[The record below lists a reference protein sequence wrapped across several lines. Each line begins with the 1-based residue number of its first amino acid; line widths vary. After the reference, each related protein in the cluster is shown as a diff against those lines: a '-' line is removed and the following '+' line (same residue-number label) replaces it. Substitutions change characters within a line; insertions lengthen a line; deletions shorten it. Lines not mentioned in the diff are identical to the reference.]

1 MNANTSSPASEP
13 PRASRIVAIG
23 GSAGALQALGR
34 FFRAASVI
42 RPDIAFVVVVHLAPD
57 AESHLAELLAR
68 ATPLVVSVIEDGAP
82 IMGGHVYVISP
93 KFSVSVFH
101 GLFRLSPA
109 VGRPE
114 IPMPVDHLFKS
125 LATDQHERAI
135 GIVLTGANADG
146 AAGLR
151 LIKAEGGM
159 VMAQDPETAEHGAMP
174 AYAID
179 TGLVDYVLPVEDMPA
194 ALIEYIG
201 RSEAVILS
209 SFAPD
214 GDSPDLE
221 PVLRTLADAGFE
233 FRGYKRGTL
242 ARRVARRM
250 SVNRVASLQLYC
262 DLLRRRPEEVEALGL
277 DMMIGVTEF
286 FRDPQA
292 WQALSERVLAR
303 LLDEPAGDQPLRVW
317 IPACATGEEA
327 YSMAMLL
334 AEEIEKRGELR
345 KFMILASDVNRV
357 ALVRARLGIYAPGVA
372 LPLGEARLERFFHAR
387 NDGYQVRQEI
397 RETILFTPQ
406 NLIADPPFSR
416 VDLISCRNLLI
427 YLEPDAQQRVF
438 ELFHFSLNPNR
449 FLFLGRSESTDPD
462 STQFHEVSKAWR
474 IYQRSPVASPG
485 VSGYRFSTRT
495 VRREEFPPASRVGVR
510 NKGYAELVNATLL
523 AEHHAASILVNAS
536 HQVLYVSGAADE
548 YLSQPAGEPTGNLL
562 DMTREGLRLKLRIA
576 LRRALDNR
584 SGTPVSEI
592 VSNAEMPAIK
602 ITVTRPFDTANSGK
616 ALLVLFARL
625 PVVDR
630 PASPVTSGVDSDLWH
645 LERELRTTQAALGGT
660 IEELEESNSEL
671 RVSNEEVLSMNEE
684 LHSANEELETSKEE
698 LQAVNEQLSQ
708 VNAQLEQKLHELE
721 ALNADVT
728 SVLASTEIPTVLL
741 DEHGIIRR
749 FTPSAGRLFGLAPA
763 DTGRAIAEVLGAPL
777 GDALM
782 SDTEHVLA
790 GLTRSAEKEVQ
801 TATGLWYLRR
811 ITPYAA
817 ADGRLPAGA
826 VLTWMDITPVRRANE
841 RSRHLAAVVQDSN
854 DAVTVFD
861 LKGHFLAWNRAAT
874 RMYGY
879 SEEEALDMSVSDL
892 QPKGA
897 RHDHLDFIHQALHHE
912 ALHSY
917 ETQRVAKDGHVVDIW
932 LTMSILLDDSG
943 NAVAVASTERDMIDR
958 SASNAQLRERAEQL
972 ALADRR
978 KNEFLAML
986 AHELR
991 NPLAALYSAGNLL
1004 ASAAASEAQK
1014 TWAVGVIQ
1022 RQGAAMMHLVNDML
1036 DITRITS
1043 GSIELN
1049 RRTVALKTIV
1059 QSGIEVCQPIVEE
1072 RHHRLS
1078 VSLPD
1083 VPLFLYAD
1091 PTRLSQ
1097 VIENIVINAA
1107 KFTAPG
1113 GSIEL
1118 RATATAHRLS
1128 LSIKD
1133 NGRGIPPDMIGSLF
1147 DMFVQGP
1154 ASDAPRHRGLGVG
1167 LSIVRRLVELHG
1179 GSVRALSDGRTGS
1192 EFIVDLPL
1200 DTTSPTIG
1208 RDAMPVPAT
1217 ALPKRILIVDD
1228 NADAGEA
1235 LATLLT
1241 IAGHEVKT
1249 CLDGAS
1255 GIAMTASFDPEVI
1268 LLDIGLP
1275 DMDGYEVAQRL
1286 RAADTGRHVTLI
1298 ALTGYGLPV
1307 DRSRSAAEGFDHHLT
1322 KPVDP
1327 EDVVRLL
1334 AAPT

>member
-1 MNANTSSPASEP
+1 MNATPPSPASAP
-13 PRASRIVAIG
+13 LRASRIVAIG
-23 GSAGALQALGR
+23 ASAGALQALGR
-34 FFRAASVI
+34 FFRAATAI
-42 RPDIAFVVVVHLAPD
+42 PPDIAFVVVVHLAPD
-57 AESHLAELLAR
+57 ADSHLAELLAR
-68 ATPLVVSVIEDGAP
+68 ATPLVVSVIDDGAP
-82 IMGGHVYVISP
+82 IMGGHVYVIPP

-101 GLFRLSPA
+101 GLFRLSPT

-114 IPMPVDHLFKS
+114 IPMPVDRLFKS

-146 AAGLR
+146 SAGLR

-159 VMAQDPETAEHGAMP
+159 VMAQDPETAEHDAMP
-174 AYAID
+174 VHAIE
-179 TGLVDYVLPVEDMPA
+179 TGLVDYVLPVEEMPA

-201 RSEAVILS
+201 RSEAVSLS
-209 SFAPD
+209 TSAAED
-214 GDSPDLE
+214 DSPDLE
-221 PVLRTLADAGFE
+221 PVLRALAGAGFE

-242 ARRVARRM
+242 ERRVARRM

-262 DLLRRRPEEVEALGL
+262 ELLRTRPEEVEALSL

-292 WQALSERVLAR
+292 WQALSERVLAP

-317 IPACATGEEA
+317 VPACATGEEA

-334 AEEIEKRGELR
+334 TEEIEERGESR
-345 KFMILASDVNRV
+345 KFMILASDVNRA
-357 ALVRARLGIYAPGVA
+357 ALARARLGIYPPGVA
-372 LPLGEARLERFFHAR
+372 LPLGDKRLERFFHAR
-387 NDGYQVRQEI
+387 ADAYQVKQEI

-438 ELFHFSLNPNR
+438 ELFHFSLNPKR

-462 STQFHEVSKAWR
+462 STQFHEISKAWR
-474 IYQRSPVASPG
+474 IYQRSPAVGPG
-485 VSGYRFSTRT
+485 VSGYRFSPRT
-495 VRREEFPPASRVGVR
+495 VRREEFPPASRGGVR

-562 DMTREGLRLKLRIA
+562 DMAREGLRLKLRIA
-576 LRRALDNR
+576 LRRALDND
-584 SGTPVSEI
+584 SGTPVSEV
-592 VSNAEMPAIK
+592 VSNGEMPAIK

-630 PASPVTSGVDSDLWH
+630 PSSPVLSGVDSDLWH
-645 LERELRTTQAALGGT
+645 LESELRTTQAALGST

-671 RVSNEEVLSMNEE
+671 RVSNEEVLSINEE
-684 LHSANEELETSKEE
+684 LRSANEELETSREE
-698 LQAVNEQLSQ
+698 LQAVNEQMNQ

-728 SVLASTEIPTVLL
+728 SVLASTQIPTVLL
-741 DEHGIIRR
+741 DEHCIIRR

-763 DTGRAIAEVLGAPL
+763 DMGRAIAEVLGAPL

-782 SDTEHVLA
+782 LDAERVLS
-790 GLTRSAEKEVQ
+790 GLVPSAEKEVQ
-801 TATGLWYLRR
+801 TATGLWYMRR

-817 ADGRLPAGA
+817 ADGRPPAGV
-826 VLTWMDITPVRRANE
+826 VLTWTDITPVRRSNE
-841 RSRHLAAVVQDSN
+841 RSRRLAAVVQDSN

-861 LKGHFLAWNRAAT
+861 LQGRFLAWNRAAT

-879 SEEEALDMSVSDL
+879 SEDEALGMSVSDL
-892 QPKGA
+892 LPSGA
-897 RHDHLDFIHQALHHE
+897 RHDHIDFIHQALHHE

-917 ETQRVAKDGHVVDIW
+917 ETRRVAKDGRVVDIW

-943 NAVAVASTERDMIDR
+943 NAVAVASTERDMTDR

-972 ALADRR
+972 AQADRR

-986 AHELR
+986 GHELR

-1004 ASAAASEAQK
+1004 GSEAASEAQK

-1036 DITRITS
+1036 DLTRVTN

-1049 RRTVALKTIV
+1049 RQTVALKTIV
-1059 QSGIEVCQPIVEE
+1059 QSAIEVCQPIVDE
-1072 RHHRLS
+1072 RQHRLS

-1083 VPLFLYAD
+1083 EPLFLYAD

-1107 KFTAPG
+1107 KFTPPG

-1118 RATATAHRLS
+1118 RASATAHRLS

-1133 NGRGIPPDMIGSLF
+1133 NGRGIPSDMIGSLF

-1154 ASDAPRHRGLGVG
+1154 ASDAPRLRGLGVG

-1179 GSVRALSDGRTGS
+1179 GSVRALSDGHTGS
-1192 EFIVDLPL
+1192 EFIVDLP
-1200 DTTSPTIG
+1200 
-1208 RDAMPVPAT
+1208 RDATPHATVPDAT
-1217 ALPKRILIVDD
+1217 TPPAIGLPKRILIIDD
-1228 NADAGEA
+1228 NADAVEA
-1235 LATLLT
+1235 LAMLLT

-1255 GIAMTASFDPEVI
+1255 GIAMAASFDPEVI

-1275 DMDGYEVAQRL
+1275 DMDGYEVAKRL
-1286 RAADTGRHVTLI
+1286 RGAETGRRVTLI
-1298 ALTGYGLPV
+1298 ALTGYGLPAE
-1307 DRSRSAAEGFDHHLT
+1307 RSRSAEAGFDHHLT

-1327 EDVVRLL
+1327 EDVNRLI
-1334 AAPT
+1334 AART